1 MRGDGVVF
9 RSVVREGSATFAVAV
24 FCHTPPFRFIFPLF
38 RLGTVMKSV
47 SDADTV
53 FPHGHRQ
60 VQAGPSSRGQ
70 DEVYGNGVIVV
81 LGGSSP

>member
-1 MRGDGVVF
+1 MLVLSRF
-9 RSVVREGSATFAVAV
+9 S
-24 FCHTPPFRFIFPLF
+24 CHTPPFRFIFPLF
-38 RLGTVMKSV
+38 RFGTVMKSV

-53 FPHGHRQ
+53 FPHDRRQ
-60 VQAGPSSRGQ
+60 VQAGPWSAWR